1 MDQTITNQAGG
12 LRSAASEPSASRAAP
27 GAEPATPWQ
36 RRWCWGS
43 LVVSAALVVALRWH
57 TVSEPLDCD
66 EAAYAYMAHRWL
78 AGDRLYAD
86 VFENKPPGTYLI
98 FAAGIA
104 IGGYQEAAIRLVS
117 LPFVLG
123 TLALLWWF
131 AWRWFGPVSAV
142 LAALVYALVSGDPFT
157 ASETSNLEVFMN
169 FFLALSLVA
178 TACAR
183 GSRGSGW
190 PAAAGLAL
198 GAAATVKQVVA
209 PHALVVLALLAL
221 DARRAVRGDRLRVWG
236 RRAAAFVAG
245 CALPWAACL
254 ALCAAQGVAREFLDA
269 VFVYGP
275 ALAADAAHASG
286 AARLILLI
294 TGNEGVGWWG
304 KGLAPLLAMDGV
316 ALASWAVRREHG
328 ALPLVVA
335 WTMASFAEVLLPGM
349 FWQHYYILVVPGLVL
364 IASGGLGRWIAAE
377 LPRGGWGW
385 HGLRPALPLG
395 MAALL
400 TAAVGY
406 LQYRHGWSLTPETL
420 LTRHRAGGQFVSQRE
435 LGRRLQLFAG
445 SDERMFVWGWQ
456 SPLYLYSGMDSV
468 TPFFFTDPLMKKEAA
483 RYHPLVEP
491 RKARIMTD
499 LDRARPVVVYAGD
512 PPFPQLA
519 RFLAR
524 KYVQVGDLSLGRG
537 LYVRPDQID
546 RLRLA
551 TEIKP

>member
-1 MDQTITNQAGG
+1 
-12 LRSAASEPSASRAAP
+12 
-27 GAEPATPWQ
+27 
-36 RRWCWGS
+36 
-43 LVVSAALVVALRWH
+43 
-57 TVSEPLDCD
+57 
-66 EAAYAYMAHRWL
+66 
-78 AGDRLYAD
+78 
-86 VFENKPPGTYLI
+86 
-98 FAAGIA
+98 
-104 IGGYQEAAIRLVS
+104 
-117 LPFVLG
+117 
-123 TLALLWWF
+123 
-131 AWRWFGPVSAV
+131 
-142 LAALVYALVSGDPFT
+142 
-157 ASETSNLEVFMN
+157 
-169 FFLALSLVA
+169 
-178 TACAR
+178 
-183 GSRGSGW
+183 
-190 PAAAGLAL
+190 
-198 GAAATVKQVVA
+198 
-209 PHALVVLALLAL
+209 
-221 DARRAVRGDRLRVWG
+221 
-236 RRAAAFVAG
+236 
-245 CALPWAACL
+245 
-254 ALCAAQGVAREFLDA
+254 
-269 VFVYGP
+269 
-275 ALAADAAHASG
+275 
-286 AARLILLI
+286 
-294 TGNEGVGWWG
+294 
-304 KGLAPLLAMDGV
+304 
-316 ALASWAVRREHG
+316 
-328 ALPLVVA
+328 
-335 WTMASFAEVLLPGM
+335 
-349 FWQHYYILVVPGLVL
+349 
-364 IASGGLGRWIAAE
+364 
-377 LPRGGWGW
+377 
-385 HGLRPALPLG
+385 